1 MTEEQII
8 EIAEKIEEMYADVD
22 PDVWYRICEV
32 LVQRAD
38 WKELRYNN
46 SMKKKATKKVD
57 KKKIINELNA
67 AAERLQRKR
76 HQSILDHGGTP
87 RV

>member
-1 MTEEQII
+1 MTKEQII

-76 HQSILDHGGTP
+76 IQSILDHGGHN
-87 RV
+87 

>member
-8 EIAEKIEEMYADVD
+8 EIAEKIEEMYEYGDESDWV
-22 PDVWYRICEV
+22 EV
-32 LVQRAD
+32 
-38 WKELRYNN
+38 E
-46 SMKKKATKKVD
+46 KKLKTAKKVD

-76 HQSILDHGGTP
+76 HQSILDHGGHN
-87 RV
+87 

>member
-1 MTEEQII
+1 MTEKQII

-76 HQSILDHGGTP
+76 IQSILDHGGHN
-87 RV
+87 

>member
-1 MTEEQII
+1 
-8 EIAEKIEEMYADVD
+8 
-22 PDVWYRICEV
+22 
-32 LVQRAD
+32 
-38 WKELRYNN
+38 
-46 SMKKKATKKVD
+46 MKKKTAKKVD

-76 HQSILDHGGTP
+76 IQSILDHGGTP

>member
-8 EIAEKIEEMYADVD
+8 EIAEKIEEMYIDVD

-38 WKELRYNN
+38 
-46 SMKKKATKKVD
+46 
-57 KKKIINELNA
+57 
-67 AAERLQRKR
+67 
-76 HQSILDHGGTP
+76 
-87 RV
+87 

>member
-8 EIAEKIEEMYADVD
+8 EIAEKIEALYMDVD
-22 PDVWYRICEV
+22 PDVWYRICAV

-38 WKELRYNN
+38 WKELWYNN
-46 SMKKKATKKVD
+46 SMKKKTAKKVD

-76 HQSILDHGGTP
+76 IQSILDHGGHN
-87 RV
+87 

>member
-8 EIAEKIEEMYADVD
+8 EIAEKIEALYADVD

-76 HQSILDHGGTP
+76 IQSILDHGGHN
-87 RV
+87 